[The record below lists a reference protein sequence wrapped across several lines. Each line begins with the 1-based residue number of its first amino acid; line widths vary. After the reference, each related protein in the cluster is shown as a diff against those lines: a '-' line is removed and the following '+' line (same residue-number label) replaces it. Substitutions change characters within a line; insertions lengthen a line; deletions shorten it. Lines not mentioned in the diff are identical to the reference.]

1 MMQFS
6 TPYFPPPVDR
16 KNGEL
21 KHRYRMKWLNSI
33 REQLKDHRHSYEAV
47 NVEITYFFDTLS
59 VQDLDNIEFKYIID
73 AFRQLKII
81 PDDTWRR
88 VSIRLEGEYDPTNP
102 RTEINVIPRK
112 IKTYQKSQ
120 YTCNTNEEGW

>member
-1 MMQFS
+1 MIQFT

-16 KNGEL
+16 KDGEL
-21 KHRYRMKWLNSI
+21 KHRYKMKWFNSI
-33 REQLKDHRHSYEAV
+33 REQLKDHHQSYEAI

-59 VQDLDNIEFKYIID
+59 SQDLDNIEFKYIID

-88 VSIRLEGEYDPTNP
+88 VSIRLEGEYDPYNP
-102 RTEINVIPRK
+102 RTVIKVVPREI
-112 IKTYQKSQ
+112 KS
-120 YTCNTNEEGW
+120 YKKLKYRNTDEEEW